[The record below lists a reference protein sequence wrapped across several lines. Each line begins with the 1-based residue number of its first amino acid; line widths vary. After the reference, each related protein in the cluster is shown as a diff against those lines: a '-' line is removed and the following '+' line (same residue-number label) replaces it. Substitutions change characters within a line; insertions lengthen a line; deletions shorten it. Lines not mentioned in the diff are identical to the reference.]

1 MSKPVNCFNGLCEFR
16 FPFCYYNS
24 IHICRFNNA
33 RADIANNFASGRYFD
48 DYWESGKK
56 TGVGSGT
63 KSSRV
68 KFSIGPGDSATGEYV
83 KI

>member
-1 MSKPVNCFNGLCEFR
+1 MCEFR
-16 FPFCYYNS
+16 FLFCYHNS

-56 TGVGSGT
+56 AVVGGT

-83 KI
+83 KV